1 MKELTKLKKPLTDK
15 HKLRIQIQNLR
26 GILSRKKRGIKSINS
41 KEWEV
46 RARNPESDMSQRI
59 MVCDNEEVALAEYQ
73 KYIKNKLEYCLNKL
87 KNISP
92 NDPYLS

>member
-1 MKELTKLKKPLTDK
+1 MKELTKLKKPLSDK

-41 KEWEV
+41 REWEV
-46 RARNPESDMSQRI
+46 RSRNPGSEIPERI
-59 MVCDNEEVALAEYQ
+59 MVCDNEDVALAEYQ

-87 KNISP
+87 RNISP
-92 NDPYLS
+92 DDPYLS

>member
-1 MKELTKLKKPLTDK
+1 MKELTKLKKPLSDK

-26 GILSRKKRGIKSINS
+26 GILIRKKRGIKPINS

-46 RARNPESDMSQRI
+46 RSRNPESDMSQRI

-87 KNISP
+87 RNISP
-92 NDPYLS
+92 DDPYLS